1 MDMARKFALYLKDG
15 HEVRNNIEEIT
26 DYFDYSKIVEYFHD
40 GSLRQWLDDRHY
52 EAESIALSALDA
64 NTSDFKKKLCYIFHV
79 DENTVDDEKI
89 IADELVIKKLEI
101 VRQYTTD
108 KHISDNIA
116 KVATNQDELNELVE
130 NKEKEIYLCASSFVI
145 PLDIENITYIG
156 IGNPV
161 AVIKSDKMIDFEA
174 KKIFFCDIN
183 FDDEYNNICEYDNN
197 DIKERLKKPETLAEM
212 LGVIING
219 ELKNGTFLW
228 KTAGDNAI
236 KKDNFFYSVWLPEKI
251 KEIFPVY
258 ENDCNVIG
266 GAKESHLAFLDTE
279 YLLFTDE
286 YMLIRDAQGRIKI
299 IRYNELNNVY
309 VEGLVFDD
317 LKYELK
323 YGKIEELHN
332 STTWDL
338 KVGLKSIRLFLLLA
352 AKILGSC
359 DYTFTSE
366 EMSKLSKVKLESLNG
381 GNIIDYL

>member
-1 MDMARKFALYLKDG
+1 M
-15 HEVRNNIEEIT
+15 
-26 DYFDYSKIVEYFHD
+26 
-40 GSLRQWLDDRHY
+40 
-52 EAESIALSALDA
+52 
-64 NTSDFKKKLCYIFHV
+64 
-79 DENTVDDEKI
+79 
-89 IADELVIKKLEI
+89 
-101 VRQYTTD
+101 
-108 KHISDNIA
+108 
-116 KVATNQDELNELVE
+116 
-130 NKEKEIYLCASSFVI
+130 
-145 PLDIENITYIG
+145 
-156 IGNPV
+156 
-161 AVIKSDKMIDFEA
+161 
-174 KKIFFCDIN
+174 
-183 FDDEYNNICEYDNN
+183 
-197 DIKERLKKPETLAEM
+197 
-212 LGVIING
+212 
-219 ELKNGTFLW
+219 W